1 MRTVLVWCC
10 GAEGTTRAALIVIGF
25 YAAQLIVLGGLAL
38 AATSSL
44 TWRQGDAIP
53 LGRDRTLRVIGIVAS
68 REDEP
73 SVLIV
78 EDLASTSWGH
88 WFEPSTA
95 HFDLAAP
102 CGFRIGL
109 RVRCA
114 VEAGKARKVHTP
126 VHTSK
131 R

>member
-1 MRTVLVWCC
+1 VGDSRQLTPVVAEGLFSGDCRSTQRRASRVAFANRMRTVLVWCC

-78 EDLASTSWGH
+78 EDLASTSCGH

-95 HFDLAAP
+95 H
-102 CGFRIGL
+102 
-109 RVRCA
+109 
-114 VEAGKARKVHTP
+114 
-126 VHTSK
+126 
-131 R
+131 